1 MKHITLAQ
9 ITGRFDEKDRKPIT
23 QMISLYL
30 SGNFWISSIGDEDR
44 SQLGDMKDANSKITF
59 SCGESIYVLE
69 DVHTINDLL
78 KS

>member
-9 ITGRFDEKDRKPIT
+9 IIGRLDAKDGKPLT

-44 SQLGDMKDANSKITF
+44 AKLGDMRDANSKITF

-69 DVHTINDLL
+69 DMHTINDLL